1 MLSPANH
8 NSSLLP
14 DTHPC
19 NGCDVRDLAICGV
32 LETDDLDTFRR
43 LGCSIDLCDGQ
54 SLFHQGDAAT
64 RVFTVT
70 LGMLKSFRIL
80 ADGRRQVTGFHLPGD
95 FVGTSVDQEHQF
107 AVEAVGKSRVCA
119 FPVNRFDGF
128 IEEHQPMQR
137 ELYIAATRELVQAQ
151 QQMVL
156 LGRKTAMERVAS
168 FLVLLSDRLGHGSVV
183 ELPMRR
189 SDIADYLGLTKE
201 TVSRVVSEL
210 KRSRMIRLRA
220 IERTEILDRTRLDSL
235 AQGDG

>member
-8 NSSLLP
+8 NSSLLS

-19 NGCDVRDLAICGV
+19 SGCDVRDLAICGV

-107 AVEAVGKSRVCA
+107 GVEAVGKSRVCA

-156 LGRKTAMERVAS
+156 LGRKTAMERVAN
-168 FLVLLSDRLGHGSVV
+168 FLVLLSDRLGDGSVV

-189 SDIADYLGLTKE
+189 SDIADYLGLAKE

-210 KRSRMIRLRA
+210 KRSRTIRLRA
-220 IERTEILDRTRLDSL
+220 IERIEILDRTRLDSL